1 MYTIAYRVCKPT
13 LQQRLTRLA
22 HILFFSLLTALL
34 PLSSTAQVLQ
44 LGGEWPDSEG
54 RHVNAHGGCVLR
66 AGDRYYWFGEER
78 PVKGEKYQQGV
89 TCYSSTD
96 LCNWRYE
103 GLALRVD
110 DHSKAPLDAGCTIE
124 RPKVVYCSK
133 TGQYVLWF
141 HLELKGKGYAAA
153 QCAVAVSKNVTG
165 PYQLLRAGRVNAG
178 YYPMDMTK
186 KEQQTTFCED
196 SLKEWWTPQWFDA
209 IKKGYFMFRDR
220 TGGQMSR
227 DMTVFVDDD
236 GKAYHVYSSEDNLTL
251 HIAELSDDYT
261 RHTGRYI
268 RVAPAGH
275 NEAPTVFKHN
285 GTYWMITSG
294 CTGWAPNEARMFSA
308 PSIWGPWTQHP
319 SPFVGTDAKKTF
331 GGQGTFVF
339 QPAAGKFLFMADIWN
354 PNDLAHSGYFWLPID
369 FDAANTPVI
378 NRQDRYSLGDFLAK

>member
-1 MYTIAYRVCKPT
+1 MYTIAYRVCKPAR
-13 LQQRLTRLA
+13 QQRLTRLA

-153 QCAVAVSKNVTG
+153 QCAVAVSKNVTTLPTAAG
-165 PYQLLRAGRVNAG
+165 RKGERRILSDGYDKEGTTDHLLRRQPEGVV
-178 YYPMDMTK
+178 
-186 KEQQTTFCED
+186 
-196 SLKEWWTPQWFDA
+196 DA
-209 IKKGYFMFRDR
+209 TM
-220 TGGQMSR
+220 
-227 DMTVFVDDD
+227 V
-236 GKAYHVYSSEDNLTL
+236 
-251 HIAELSDDYT
+251 
-261 RHTGRYI
+261 
-268 RVAPAGH
+268 
-275 NEAPTVFKHN
+275 
-285 GTYWMITSG
+285 
-294 CTGWAPNEARMFSA
+294 
-308 PSIWGPWTQHP
+308 
-319 SPFVGTDAKKTF
+319 
-331 GGQGTFVF
+331 
-339 QPAAGKFLFMADIWN
+339 
-354 PNDLAHSGYFWLPID
+354 
-369 FDAANTPVI
+369 
-378 NRQDRYSLGDFLAK
+378 